1 MMIKRGVKKILGK
14 KISRGIGYVVCALLL
29 ILCALLIIVS
39 SLFGAKGMVDI
50 FGFNIYIAETNEFEA
65 VSEGSAVIVRRCE
78 AYELE
83 KDSLI
88 LYMSGEKPALG
99 YMDGAEMKDGIY
111 TVTVSDSEGQH
122 SFEETDLIG
131 NADISSFVLGAI
143 IRFSQT
149 GWGICIMAVLP
160 CLALIIF
167 DIIRAAAA
175 KLPPPEVIP
184 KVKNEREDT
193 AASPVEISVKS
204 DGRGAISRRGS
215 AMPASGADGVLFS
228 YSGKQQTPARGD
240 SRPEIIPLSKPIAP
254 PQKTTE
260 QLLEKFAERR
270 KPKPEPV
277 REAAPPRREESA
289 HVPPNIPETRSE
301 QVIPG
306 IPEAPAERETAP
318 VKTAAARGTH
328 PPVAARRY
336 LDNAVELPKVSGA
349 TAEIPELPKKSKNDA
364 FFAQSQVPQIGRKA
378 HKGAIKQDADSYSGR
393 RSSVI
398 LAQKSRSE
406 LISEDDDS
414 FDKGR
419 YEVDDILSGLDKRK
433 KK

>member
-1 MMIKRGVKKILGK
+1 MGK
-14 KISRGIGYVVCALLL
+14 KISRGIGYAVCALLL
-29 ILCALLIIVS
+29 ILCILFIVTS
-39 SLFGAKGMVDI
+39 SLFGARGAVDI
-50 FGFNIYIAETNEFEA
+50 FGFNIYIAETGEFEA
-65 VSEGSAVIVRRCE
+65 VNEGSAVIVRRCE

-83 KDSLI
+83 ENSLI
-88 LYMSGEKPALG
+88 LYMRGEKPALG
-99 YMDGAEMKDGIY
+99 YMDGAEMKDGVY
-111 TVTVSDSEGQH
+111 TVTVSDSEGQY

-131 NADISSFVLGAI
+131 NADMSSSILGAI
-143 IRFSQT
+143 IRFSKT
-149 GWGICIMAVLP
+149 GWGICVMAVLP

-167 DIIRAAAA
+167 EIIRAAAA

-184 KVKNEREDT
+184 KVKNEREDP
-193 AASPVEISVKS
+193 AASPVAISVKS
-204 DGRGAISRRGS
+204 DGRGAISRRES

-228 YSGKQQTPARGD
+228 YSGKQHAPARGNT
-240 SRPEIIPLSKPIAP
+240 RPKIIPLSKPIAP

-270 KPKPEPV
+270 AVKPEPA
-277 REAAPPRREESA
+277 REPPYPHREESA
-289 HVPPNIPETRSE
+289 AAPTDIPDTLSDRVIPDIPE
-301 QVIPG
+301 P
-306 IPEAPAERETAP
+306 PAERETNP
-318 VKTAAARGTH
+318 VKTAAVRGTP

-336 LDNAVELPKVSGA
+336 LDNAVEPPKVSGA

-378 HKGAIKQDADSYSGR
+378 HRGAIKPDADSYSGR

-406 LISEDDDS
+406 LISDDDDS
-414 FDKGR
+414 LDKGR
-419 YEVDDILSGLDKRK
+419 YEVDDILAGLDKRK